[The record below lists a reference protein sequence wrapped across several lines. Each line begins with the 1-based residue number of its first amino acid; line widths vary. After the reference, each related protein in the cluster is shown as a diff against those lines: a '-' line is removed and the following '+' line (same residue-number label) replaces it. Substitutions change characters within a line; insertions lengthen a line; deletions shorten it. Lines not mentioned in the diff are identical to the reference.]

1 MKIPFNTPRLRS
13 FAALALAAPLLSTA
27 CSKKDPEPVDDNEVI
42 TTVTYT
48 LTPVGGGTPV
58 AVTFRDPDGD
68 QGSQPGVFSGALT
81 LAAGTSY
88 TGAIT
93 LLDETKSPAENTT
106 EEVRRESDEHLL
118 VYTVNPAGLL
128 TIARTDKDQNNL
140 DVGLATTVQAGA
152 TAGTGTLNIVLRH
165 QPGTKDGTAT
175 SGTSDVNVT
184 FPVTVQ

>member
-1 MKIPFNTPRLRS
+1 MKITFFRPF
-13 FAALALAAPLLSTA
+13 ALILLAAPFFTA
-27 CSKKDPEPVDDNEVI
+27 CDDDKDPAPVDENEII

-58 AVTFRDPDGD
+58 SITYRDPDGD
-68 QGSQPGVFSGALT
+68 QGSQPGVITGALT

-88 TGAIT
+88 TGALT
-93 LLDETKSPAENTT
+93 LLDETKTPAGNTT
-106 EEVRRESDEHLL
+106 ADILAEADEHLF

-128 TIARTDKDQNNL
+128 TIARTDKDSKNL
-140 DVGLATTVQAGA
+140 EVGLATSVQTRA

-165 QPGTKDGTAT
+165 QPGVKDGTAT
-175 SGTSDVNVT
+175 PGSSDVDVN

>member
-1 MKIPFNTPRLRS
+1 MKTTFFRPFLL
-13 FAALALAAPLLSTA
+13 LALPFVFTA
-27 CSKKDPEPVDDNEVI
+27 CDDDKDPAPIDENEVI

-68 QGSQPGVFSGALT
+68 QGSQPGVITGALT

-88 TGAIT
+88 TGSLT
-93 LLDETKSPAENTT
+93 VLDETKSPADNVT
-106 EEVRRESDEHLL
+106 EEIREKADEHLF
-118 VYTVNPAGLL
+118 VYTVSPAGLL
-128 TIARTDKDQNNL
+128 TVTRTDRDSKGL
-140 DVGLATTVQAGA
+140 EVGLNTSVQARA

-175 SGTSDVNVT
+175 PGSSDVDVS